1 MQEKLKNVKRISIV
15 GRPATGKTTLAQQLS
30 NILKIPVTHLDSVNF
45 KPNWEKIPTE
55 ERDNIIIEKV
65 KEEYWII
72 DGNYVGTLPK
82 RLERADLVI
91 WLDYSTTSIIKGV
104 LERTIRNFNKEKK
117 ELPGCKERIDW
128 HFLKYMI
135 TFRTKKR
142 KKIEENINKIA
153 KEKVII
159 FHKRKKLNEWLA
171 DIQNK
176 AN

>member
-1 MQEKLKNVKRISIV
+1 MGE
-15 GRPATGKTTLAQQLS
+15 
-30 NILKIPVTHLDSVNF
+30 
-45 KPNWEKIPTE
+45 
-55 ERDNIIIEKV
+55 
-65 KEEYWII
+65 
-72 DGNYVGTLPK
+72 

-91 WLDYSTTSIIKGV
+91 WLDYSTINIIKGV

-135 TFRTKKR
+135 TFRIKKR
-142 KKIEENINKIA
+142 RKIEENINKIA

-159 FHKRKKLNEWLA
+159 FYKRKELNKWLA

>member
-1 MQEKLKNVKRISIV
+1 MREELKDVKRISIV
-15 GRPATGKTTLAQQLS
+15 GGPGTGKTTLAQRLS
-30 NILKIPVTHLDSVNF
+30 NILNISATHLDSVNF
-45 KPNWEKIPTE
+45 KSNWEKIPNE
-55 ERDNIIIEKV
+55 ERDNIILEKA
-65 KEEYWII
+65 EEECWII

-135 TFRTKKR
+135 TFRIKKR
-142 KKIEENINKIA
+142 RKIEENINKIA

-159 FHKRKKLNEWLA
+159 FYKRKELNKWLA

>member
-1 MQEKLKNVKRISIV
+1 M
-15 GRPATGKTTLAQQLS
+15 
-30 NILKIPVTHLDSVNF
+30 
-45 KPNWEKIPTE
+45 
-55 ERDNIIIEKV
+55 
-65 KEEYWII
+65 
-72 DGNYVGTLPK
+72 
-82 RLERADLVI
+82 
-91 WLDYSTTSIIKGV
+91 DYSTINIIKGV

-135 TFRTKKR
+135 TFRIKKR
-142 KKIEENINKIA
+142 RKIEENINKIA

-159 FHKRKKLNEWLA
+159 FYKRKELNKWLA